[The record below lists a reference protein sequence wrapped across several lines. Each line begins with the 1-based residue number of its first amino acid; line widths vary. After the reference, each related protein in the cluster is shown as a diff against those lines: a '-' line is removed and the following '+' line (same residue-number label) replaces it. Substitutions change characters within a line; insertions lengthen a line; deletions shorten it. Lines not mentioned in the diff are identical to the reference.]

1 MIIRRLVVAAIFAVT
16 RLCYPNRVNFNFVSK
31 LLTTYGM
38 SRVTLKRN
46 ANEVVNKFHSIHLTS
61 DESPVDFG
69 WVASLDSLS
78 MELIEEEIKLI
89 KEKSMW
95 RDE

>member
-1 MIIRRLVVAAIFAVT
+1 
-16 RLCYPNRVNFNFVSK
+16 
-31 LLTTYGM
+31 M

-46 ANEVVNKFHSIHLTS
+46 TNEVVNKFSSIHLKR
-61 DESPVDFG
+61 DESPVDFS

-89 KEKSMW
+89 KEKSRF